1 MPEVR
6 SDSIRTTAFH
16 NNFLMTTVLVLDGRQ
31 RSALA
36 AVRSL
41 GRRGLRICVADS
53 VPNTL
58 AGASRHASEELV
70 CPDGASAPEAFV
82 DWVADAAARLQVH
95 AILPLTDLSVM
106 LLSPARE
113 RFSGAALLCAPT
125 VPYEAVSDKAAL
137 IDLAREVGLSTPA
150 TSIVVDRAD
159 LVDKLG
165 SSSYPLVLKP
175 ARSKVLLGGAVIST
189 AVHVAR
195 NQADAMHYLDSAP
208 WVGNLPC
215 LIQEFIPGR
224 GAGVFAFYSR
234 GTPLAWFAHRRMR
247 EKPPQG
253 GVSVLSESAEL
264 DEALRAASERL
275 LSRVGW
281 EGPAMVEYRV
291 TPDGRPY
298 LMEVNGRLW
307 GSVQLAIDCGIDFP
321 WLMYQSAMGNQ
332 IEAVASYPVGRRL
345 RWTLGD
351 LDNLLIQFRQGGSRG
366 RLRPLGSFLATF
378 ADFSARS
385 EIFRWSDP
393 APAFRELGT
402 WVQAL

>member
-1 MPEVR
+1 
-6 SDSIRTTAFH
+6 
-16 NNFLMTTVLVLDGRQ
+16 MTTVLVLDGRQ

-41 GRRGLRICVADS
+41 GRQGLRICVADS
-53 VPNTL
+53 APRTL

-70 CPDGASAPEAFV
+70 CPDAASTPEAFV
-82 DWVADAAARLQVH
+82 DWVVNAASRLQVR

-106 LLSPARE
+106 LLSPARA
-113 RFSGAALLCAPT
+113 RFGGAALLCAPPA
-125 VPYEAVSDKAAL
+125 PYEAVSDKAAL
-137 IDLAREVGLSTPA
+137 IDLARDAGLQTPA
-150 TSIVVDRAD
+150 TSIALDRAT
-159 LVDKLG
+159 LQTRLEE
-165 SSSYPLVLKP
+165 SAYPLVLKP
-175 ARSKVLLGGAVIST
+175 ARSKVLLGGSVVST
-189 AVHVAR
+189 AVHVAPNR
-195 NQADAMHYLDSAP
+195 EDAERYLDSAP
-208 WVGNLPC
+208 WVGHLPC

-234 GTPLAWFAHRRMR
+234 GAPLAWFAHRRLR
-247 EKPPQG
+247 EKPPDG

-264 DEALRAASERL
+264 DDMLRAASERL
-275 LSRVGW
+275 LSHVGW

-298 LMEVNGRLW
+298 LMEINGRLW

-321 WLMYQSAMGNQ
+321 WLMYQSAIGGQ
-332 IEAVASYPVGRRL
+332 TEAVASYVVGRRL

-351 LDNLLIQFRQGGSRG
+351 LDNLLIQIRQGDSRG
-366 RLRPLGSFLATF
+366 RLRPLAGFLATF
-378 ADFSARS
+378 ADFKARS

-402 WVQAL
+402 WVQAAL

>member
-1 MPEVR
+1 
-6 SDSIRTTAFH
+6 
-16 NNFLMTTVLVLDGRQ
+16 
-31 RSALA
+31 
-36 AVRSL
+36 
-41 GRRGLRICVADS
+41 
-53 VPNTL
+53 
-58 AGASRHASEELV
+58 
-70 CPDGASAPEAFV
+70 
-82 DWVADAAARLQVH
+82 
-95 AILPLTDLSVM
+95 
-106 LLSPARE
+106 
-113 RFSGAALLCAPT
+113 
-125 VPYEAVSDKAAL
+125 
-137 IDLAREVGLSTPA
+137 
-150 TSIVVDRAD
+150 
-159 LVDKLG
+159 
-165 SSSYPLVLKP
+165 
-175 ARSKVLLGGAVIST
+175 
-189 AVHVAR
+189 
-195 NQADAMHYLDSAP
+195 
-208 WVGNLPC
+208 NLPC

-351 LDNLLIQFRQGGSRG
+351 LDNLLIQFRHGGS
-366 RLRPLGSFLATF
+366 
-378 ADFSARS
+378 
-385 EIFRWSDP
+385 
-393 APAFRELGT
+393 
-402 WVQAL
+402 